1 MAIAWENIIGGGN
14 VEDNQ
19 PPPNAYSMFS
29 QLFHNLRQNTKSK
42 IAPSIRC
49 RTSVW
54 PAGSRIKDDFEA
66 GRVTPRSEDNELHS
80 EQQTDRVQPDR
91 PRVEA
96 SDLKYDDHKFLVP
109 KRGKC

>member
-42 IAPSIRC
+42 IAPNE
-49 RTSVW
+49 V
-54 PAGSRIKDDFEA
+54 PP
-66 GRVTPRSEDNELHS
+66 VTPDYGTVSGNVFDPNIYNG
-80 EQQTDRVQPDR
+80 T
-91 PRVEA
+91 
-96 SDLKYDDHKFLVP
+96 
-109 KRGKC
+109 